1 MIRRSKAIGWL
12 LSLPVRRELGVA
24 SGREATAETETE
36 GVETEEGKMLTILA
50 TLPQALPLHHPPV
63 VLAPHLH
70 PNLIVERIKK
80 AEDEGC

>member
-24 SGREATAETETE
+24 SGREVTAETE
-36 GVETEEGKMLTILA
+36 GVETEEGKVLTILA
-50 TLPQALPLHHPPV
+50 TLPQALLPLHHPPV